1 MVGHLVN
8 VMNSELKHVHN
19 WYNENKLCINL
30 NKSNYMIFHSKRKSV
45 PSNILPIFLGTHAL
59 EQVFIVKYLGIYIH
73 YNLTWFYHIQKLTSK
88 IAAYIGMIS
97 KIRHYF
103 SQNITVMYYYAF
115 VHSSISYG
123 SCLWGNTYQSH
134 LIPII
139 NLQKKAVRFITF
151 AEFNAHSKPLFQLL
165 GILNFPNLFKFN
177 MIITIFKIKN
187 NMLTSDIL
195 QSNKAVHLH
204 CTRQNAIHNFFL
216 STINTNYGKFKM
228 TYQGPVLWNALPN
241 DLKDLS
247 SINIFR
253 SRLKS

>member
-1 MVGHLVN
+1 VNYLTNRKQFVRVNNCNSILLNIKYGVPQGSILGPLLFLLYINDLPDVLNNCKIVMYADDVVLWYSDYNVNNIAN

-73 YNLTWFYHIQKLTSK
+73 YNLTWSYHIQKLTSK

-115 VHSSISYG
+115 VHSSITYG
-123 SCLWGNTYQSH
+123 SCLWGNTY
-134 LIPII
+134 
-139 NLQKKAVRFITF
+139 
-151 AEFNAHSKPLFQLL
+151 
-165 GILNFPNLFKFN
+165 
-177 MIITIFKIKN
+177 
-187 NMLTSDIL
+187 
-195 QSNKAVHLH
+195 
-204 CTRQNAIHNFFL
+204 
-216 STINTNYGKFKM
+216 
-228 TYQGPVLWNALPN
+228 
-241 DLKDLS
+241 
-247 SINIFR
+247 
-253 SRLKS
+253 